1 MSQSLKQELVWRVEG
16 SETCMEQKSRG
27 GGGDE
32 FRGLVMRQLCR
43 ALGTMNK
50 DFNKCFLKLY
60 YLGNL
65 NSYVLA
71 FTPKVRSSIP

>member
-1 MSQSLKQELVWRVEG
+1 MSQSLKQELVWRVKG

-27 GGGDE
+27 VGDE

-43 ALGTMNK
+43 ALGTMNN
-50 DFNKCFLKLY
+50 DFSKCLLKLY

-65 NSYVLA
+65 SSYVLA
-71 FTPKVRSSIP
+71 FTPKVSSSIP